1 MYVGPSTCNPV
12 TSPPLACTEMNLTF
26 YDVLKLRKAIKFKKY
41 FDQECYVPCFATF
54 FSPVI
59 SPQVPQPPHPP
70 LTKLQGRMGQIYNW
84 YSAKKKTTWFIGV
97 EVEQETSA
105 PPSKKKSWIRP

>member
-1 MYVGPSTCNPV
+1 MYVCMYVGPSTCNPV

-54 FSPVI
+54 FSPVT

-70 LTKLQGRMGQIYNW
+70 LQSCRGGWGRSTTGILQ
-84 YSAKKKTTWFIGV
+84 KKKLRGLLV
-97 EVEQETSA
+97 L
-105 PPSKKKSWIRP
+105 K

>member
-70 LTKLQGRMGQIYNW
+70 PPCKVAGADGADLQLVFC
-84 YSAKKKTTWFIGV
+84 KKKNYVLYWC
-97 EVEQETSA
+97 
-105 PPSKKKSWIRP
+105 